1 MVVLTLVPHSRIYL
15 QLLRVGGA
23 FTKLFQSGVM
33 RNFVVTESTTKNVS
47 TSYFQNLGTT
57 MEAYGPSDR
66 HLRPG
71 TRSFRMTPLCQPISE
86 ESCMATKE
94 ITHEELNPFEIAKQQ
109 FNRAADYLELDASI
123 RNVLSSAKRQLIVSI
138 PVKMDGGDVQVLE
151 GYRVKH
157 NIARGP
163 AKGGIRYHPNVT
175 LDEVKALASWMTW
188 KCATVGIPYGGGK
201 GGVICDPKSLSM
213 NELERLTRRYAF
225 EIAPIIGP
233 DRDIPAPDVYT
244 DEQTM
249 AWIMDTISMVRGHT
263 ELGVVTGK
271 PISLGGSQGRSEA
284 TARGCLYALREACKV
299 KGLELRGARVSVHG
313 FGNAGANIAR
323 LAAEDGAR
331 VVAICDSRVGL
342 YSESGIDI
350 KTALRHK
357 KQTKSLVGLS
367 GVKEMSPEEVLTVD
381 CDILLP
387 AALENAITLANVGKV
402 KAKIIA
408 ELANGP
414 TTPGAD
420 RVLDGEGVLLVPD
433 ILANAG
439 GVTVSY
445 YEWVQDQYSFFWS
458 ERQINETLE
467 QTIRTAFKAVHET
480 MQRYDTDMRTGA
492 YILAVDRVAE
502 ATRVR
507 GIFP

>member
-1 MVVLTLVPHSRIYL
+1 MSLGKTLFIM
-15 QLLRVGGA
+15 
-23 FTKLFQSGVM
+23 T
-33 RNFVVTESTTKNVS
+33 N
-47 TSYFQNLGTT
+47 
-57 MEAYGPSDR
+57 
-66 HLRPG
+66 
-71 TRSFRMTPLCQPISE
+71 RSFPDLETSSSNPYDYLALRNLDPWRNR
-86 ESCMATKE
+86 MATQQAVQ
-94 ITHEELNPFEIAKQQ
+94 EELNPFAIAKQQ
-109 FNRAADYLELDASI
+109 FNRAADYLDLDPSM
-123 RNVLSSAKRQLIVSI
+123 RHVLENAKRQLIVSI
-138 PVKMDGGDVQVLE
+138 PVKMDGGDVQVFE
-151 GYRVKH
+151 GYRVQH

-163 AKGGIRYHPNVT
+163 AKGGVRYHPNVS

-201 GGVICDPKSLSM
+201 GGVVCDPKSLSR

-271 PISLGGSQGRSEA
+271 PIALGGSQGRAEA
-284 TARGCLYALREACKV
+284 TARGCLYALREACRV
-299 KGLELRGARVSVHG
+299 KGMSLRDARVAVHG

-323 LAAEDGAR
+323 LVAADGAR
-331 VVAICDSRVGL
+331 VVAACDSNTGI
-342 YSESGIDI
+342 YSETGIDI
-350 KTALRHK
+350 DEALKIKAR
-357 KQTKSLVGLS
+357 TKSLA
-367 GVKEMSPEEVLTVD
+367 GVPGTKEFAPEDVIGFD

-387 AALENAITLANVGKV
+387 SALENAITLKNVGQV

-420 RVLDGEGVLLVPD
+420 RVLDDEGVLLVPD

-467 QTIRTAFKAVHET
+467 QTICTAFNSVYET
-480 MQRYDTDMRTGA
+480 TKHYQTEMRTGA
-492 YILAVDRVAE
+492 YILAVGRVVE
-502 ATRVR
+502 ATSVR

>member
-1 MVVLTLVPHSRIYL
+1 
-15 QLLRVGGA
+15 
-23 FTKLFQSGVM
+23 
-33 RNFVVTESTTKNVS
+33 
-47 TSYFQNLGTT
+47 
-57 MEAYGPSDR
+57 
-66 HLRPG
+66 
-71 TRSFRMTPLCQPISE
+71 
-86 ESCMATKE
+86 MATQKAFQ
-94 ITHEELNPFEIAKQQ
+94 EELNPFEIAKQQ
-109 FNRAADYLELDASI
+109 FNRAADYLDLDASM
-123 RNVLSSAKRQLIVSI
+123 RHVLQNAKRQLIVSI
-138 PVKMDGGDVQVLE
+138 PVKMDGGDVQVFE
-151 GYRVKH
+151 GYRVQH

-201 GGVICDPKSLSM
+201 GGVVCDPKSLSR

-271 PISLGGSQGRSEA
+271 PISLGGSQGRAEA
-284 TARGCLYALREACKV
+284 TARGCLYALREACRV
-299 KGLELRGARVSVHG
+299 KNMSLKDSRVVVHG

-323 LAAEDGAR
+323 LVAEDGAK
-331 VVAICDSRVGL
+331 VIAACDSQMAV
-342 YSESGIDI
+342 YAENGIDVAE
-350 KTALRHK
+350 ALKHK
-357 KQTKSLVGLS
+357 AETGSLMGLRGTKEKPCEDVL
-367 GVKEMSPEEVLTVD
+367 EME

-387 AALENAITLANVGKV
+387 SALENAITLKNVGNV
-402 KAKIIA
+402 KTKIIA

-420 RVLDGEGVLLVPD
+420 RVLEDRGVLLIPD

-458 ERQINETLE
+458 EKQINETLE
-467 QTIRTAFKAVHET
+467 QTINTAFDAVYKMAQHHN
-480 MQRYDTDMRTGA
+480 TDMRTGA
-492 YILAVDRVAE
+492 YILAVGRVAE
-502 ATRVR
+502 ATSVR

>member
-1 MVVLTLVPHSRIYL
+1 
-15 QLLRVGGA
+15 
-23 FTKLFQSGVM
+23 
-33 RNFVVTESTTKNVS
+33 
-47 TSYFQNLGTT
+47 
-57 MEAYGPSDR
+57 
-66 HLRPG
+66 
-71 TRSFRMTPLCQPISE
+71 
-86 ESCMATKE
+86 MATRQAFQ
-94 ITHEELNPFEIAKQQ
+94 EELNPFAIAKQQ
-109 FNRAADYLELDASI
+109 FNRAADYLDLDASM
-123 RNVLSSAKRQLIVSI
+123 RHVLQHPKRQLIVSI
-138 PVKMDGGDVQVLE
+138 PVKMDGGDVQVFE
-151 GYRVKH
+151 GYRVQH

-201 GGVICDPKSLSM
+201 GGVICDPKSLSK

-271 PISLGGSQGRSEA
+271 PISLGGSQGRGEA
-284 TARGCLYALREACKV
+284 TARGCLYALREACRV
-299 KGLELRGARVSVHG
+299 NGMNLKGSRVAVHG

-323 LAAEDGAR
+323 LVAEDGAK
-331 VVAICDSRVGL
+331 VVAACDSKSGI
-342 YSESGIDI
+342 YSQTGIDI
-350 KTALRHK
+350 ASALEHK
-357 KQTKSLVGLS
+357 AKTKSLAGLP
-367 GVKEMSPEEVLTVD
+367 GTREISPADIIGVD

-387 AALENAITLANVGKV
+387 SALENAITLKSVGSV

-420 RVLDGEGVLLVPD
+420 RALEEEGKFLVPD

-467 QTIRTAFKAVHET
+467 QTMQTAFNSVHET
-480 MQRYDTDMRTGA
+480 AKHYDTDMRTGA
-492 YILAVDRVAE
+492 DILAVARVAE
-502 ATRVR
+502 ATNVR

>member
-1 MVVLTLVPHSRIYL
+1 
-15 QLLRVGGA
+15 
-23 FTKLFQSGVM
+23 
-33 RNFVVTESTTKNVS
+33 
-47 TSYFQNLGTT
+47 
-57 MEAYGPSDR
+57 
-66 HLRPG
+66 
-71 TRSFRMTPLCQPISE
+71 
-86 ESCMATKE
+86 MAT
-94 ITHEELNPFEIAKQQ
+94 TQLALQEELNPFEIAKQQ
-109 FNRAADYLELDASI
+109 FSRAADYIDLDQST
-123 RNVLSSAKRQLIVSI
+123 RRVLSNAKRQLIVSI
-138 PVKMDGGDVQVLE
+138 PVKMDGGDVQVFE
-151 GYRVKH
+151 GYRVQH

-175 LDEVKALASWMTW
+175 LDEVKALAAWMTW

-201 GGVICDPKSLSM
+201 GGVVCDPKSLSK

-225 EIAPIIGP
+225 EIAPILGS

-263 ELGVVTGK
+263 CLGVVTGK
-271 PISLGGSQGRSEA
+271 PISLGGSQGRREA
-284 TARGCLYALREACKV
+284 TARGCLYALREACEV
-299 KGLELRGARVSVHG
+299 QGLSLKGARVAVHG
-313 FGNAGANIAR
+313 FGNAGANIAWMV
-323 LAAEDGAR
+323 AEDGAR
-331 VVAICDSRVGL
+331 VVAVCDSKVGL
-342 YSESGIDI
+342 YSASGIDI
-350 KTALRHK
+350 QAALRYK
-357 KQTKSLVGLS
+357 EQTKSLAGFR
-367 GVKEMSPEEVLTVD
+367 GAKEIPGDDVLTVD

-387 AALENAITLANVGKV
+387 AALENAITLANVGQV

-414 TTPGAD
+414 TTPGSD
-420 RVLDGEGVLLVPD
+420 RVLAEEGVFLVPD

-458 ERQINETLE
+458 ESQINETLE
-467 QTIRTAFKAVHET
+467 QTIRTAFKSVYET
-480 MQRYDTDMRTGA
+480 AQRYNTDMRTGA

>member
-1 MVVLTLVPHSRIYL
+1 
-15 QLLRVGGA
+15 
-23 FTKLFQSGVM
+23 
-33 RNFVVTESTTKNVS
+33 
-47 TSYFQNLGTT
+47 
-57 MEAYGPSDR
+57 
-66 HLRPG
+66 
-71 TRSFRMTPLCQPISE
+71 
-86 ESCMATKE
+86 MATQKAFQ
-94 ITHEELNPFEIAKQQ
+94 EELNPFEIAKQQ
-109 FNRAADYLELDASI
+109 FNRAADYLDLDASM
-123 RNVLSSAKRQLIVSI
+123 RHVLENAKRQLIVSI
-138 PVKMDGGDVQVLE
+138 PVKMDGGDVQVFE
-151 GYRVKH
+151 GYRVQH

-188 KCATVGIPYGGGK
+188 KCATVNIPYGGGK
-201 GGVICDPKSLSM
+201 GGVICDPKRLSR

-271 PISLGGSQGRSEA
+271 PLSLGGSQGRAEA
-284 TARGCLYALREACKV
+284 TARGALYALREACRV
-299 KGLELRGARVSVHG
+299 KNMSLKDSRVVVHG

-323 LAAEDGAR
+323 LVALDGAK
-331 VVAICDSRVGL
+331 VIAACDSQVAVYAENGL
-342 YSESGIDI
+342 DIAEALKHKAETGALAGLRGAKEVPCESI
-350 KTALRHK
+350 L
-357 KQTKSLVGLS
+357 
-367 GVKEMSPEEVLTVD
+367 EME

-387 AALENAITLANVGKV
+387 SALENAITLKNIGNVKT
-402 KAKIIA
+402 KIIA

-420 RVLDGEGVLLVPD
+420 RVLEDEGVMLIPD

-458 ERQINETLE
+458 EDQINKTLE
-467 QTIRTAFKAVHET
+467 DTMRTAFKSVHET
-480 MQRYDTDMRTGA
+480 AQRYNTDMRTGA
-492 YILAVDRVAE
+492 YILAVSRVAE
-502 ATRVR
+502 ATSVR

>member
-1 MVVLTLVPHSRIYL
+1 
-15 QLLRVGGA
+15 
-23 FTKLFQSGVM
+23 
-33 RNFVVTESTTKNVS
+33 
-47 TSYFQNLGTT
+47 
-57 MEAYGPSDR
+57 
-66 HLRPG
+66 
-71 TRSFRMTPLCQPISE
+71 
-86 ESCMATKE
+86 MATKE
-94 ITHEELNPFEIAKQQ
+94 AFQEELNPFEIAKQQ
-109 FNRAADYLELDASI
+109 FNRAADYLELGESM
-123 RNVLSSAKRQLIVSI
+123 RHVLQNAKRQLIVSI
-138 PVKMDGGDVQVLE
+138 PVKMDGGEVQVFE
-151 GYRVKH
+151 GYRVQH

-163 AKGGIRYHPNVT
+163 AKGGVRYHPNVT

-201 GGVICDPKSLSM
+201 GGVICDPKSLST

-271 PISLGGSQGRSEA
+271 PVSLGGSLGRKEA

-299 KGLELRGARVSVHG
+299 KGINLNGARVAVHG

-323 LAAEDGAR
+323 LVAEDGAR
-331 VVAICDSRVGL
+331 VVAACDSKAGI
-342 YSESGIDI
+342 YAENGIDMPA
-350 KTALRHK
+350 ALKHK
-357 KQTKSLVGLS
+357 AATGSLAGLPGTKEIAS
-367 GVKEMSPEEVLTVD
+367 EEIVTVD

-387 AALENAITLANVGKV
+387 AALENAITLSNVGRV

-420 RVLDGEGVLLVPD
+420 RVLANKDIFLVPD

-458 ERQINETLE
+458 ERQINDTLE
-467 QTIRTAFKAVHET
+467 QTMQSAFKAVYDT
-480 MQRYDTDMRTGA
+480 AQRYSTDMRTGA
-492 YILAVDRVAE
+492 YILAVARVAE
-502 ATRVR
+502 ATSVR

>member
-1 MVVLTLVPHSRIYL
+1 
-15 QLLRVGGA
+15 
-23 FTKLFQSGVM
+23 
-33 RNFVVTESTTKNVS
+33 
-47 TSYFQNLGTT
+47 
-57 MEAYGPSDR
+57 
-66 HLRPG
+66 
-71 TRSFRMTPLCQPISE
+71 
-86 ESCMATKE
+86 MATREAFK
-94 ITHEELNPFEIAKQQ
+94 EELNPFEIAKQQ
-109 FNRAADYLELDASI
+109 FNRAADYLELDDST
-123 RNVLSSAKRQLIVSI
+123 RHVLSSPKRQLIVSI
-138 PVKMDGGDVQVLE
+138 PVKMDGGDVQVFE
-151 GYRVKH
+151 GYRVQH

-163 AKGGIRYHPNVT
+163 CKGGIRYHPNVT

-201 GGVICDPKSLSM
+201 GGVICDPKSLSK

-284 TARGCLYALREACKV
+284 TARGCLYALREACRV
-299 KGLELRGARVSVHG
+299 KGMDLKGARVSIHG
-313 FGNAGANIAR
+313 FGNAGANIAHMV
-323 LAAEDGAR
+323 ADDGAR
-331 VVAICDSRVGL
+331 VVAICDSKVGL

-350 KTALRHK
+350 RAALQHK
-357 KQTKSLVGLS
+357 KQTSSLAGMP
-367 GVKEMSPEEVLTVD
+367 GVKEIPIEDVLTVD

-387 AALENAITLANVGKV
+387 SALENAITLANVDRV

-420 RVLDGEGVLLVPD
+420 RVLADNGVFLVPD

-458 ERQINETLE
+458 EKQINETLE
-467 QTIRTAFKAVHET
+467 GTMRTAFNSVYET
-480 MQRYDTDMRTGA
+480 AERYNTDMRTGA

>member
-1 MVVLTLVPHSRIYL
+1 
-15 QLLRVGGA
+15 
-23 FTKLFQSGVM
+23 
-33 RNFVVTESTTKNVS
+33 
-47 TSYFQNLGTT
+47 
-57 MEAYGPSDR
+57 
-66 HLRPG
+66 
-71 TRSFRMTPLCQPISE
+71 
-86 ESCMATKE
+86 MATKE
-94 ITHEELNPFEIAKQQ
+94 AFQEELNPFEIAKQQ
-109 FNRAADYLELDASI
+109 FNKAADYLNLETSL
-123 RNVLSSAKRQLIVSI
+123 RRVLETPKRQLIVSI
-138 PVKMDGGDVQVLE
+138 PVKMDGGDVQVFE
-151 GYRVKH
+151 GFRVQH

-163 AKGGIRYHPNVT
+163 AKGGIRYHPKVT

-201 GGVICDPKSLSM
+201 GGVICDTKSLSK

-233 DRDIPAPDVYT
+233 DRDIPAPDMYT

-284 TARGCLYALREACKV
+284 TARGCLYALREACRV
-299 KGLELRGARVSVHG
+299 KGIDLKGARVAVHG

-323 LAAEDGAR
+323 LVAEDGAR
-331 VVAICDSRVGL
+331 VVAACDSKIGV
-342 YSESGIDI
+342 YSENGIDVPA
-350 KTALRHK
+350 ALRRK
-357 KQTKSLVGLS
+357 ADTGSLAGLK
-367 GVKEMSPEEVLTVD
+367 GIKELPPEEIITVD

-387 AALENAITLANVGKV
+387 SALENAITLSTVGKV

-420 RVLDGEGVLLVPD
+420 QVLADDGVLLVPD

-458 ERQINETLE
+458 EKQINETLE
-467 QTIRTAFKAVHET
+467 QTIRTAFNSVHDT
-480 MQRYDTDMRTGA
+480 ATRYNTDFRTGA
-492 YILAVDRVAE
+492 YILAVARVAE
-502 ATRVR
+502 ATSVR

>member
-1 MVVLTLVPHSRIYL
+1 
-15 QLLRVGGA
+15 
-23 FTKLFQSGVM
+23 
-33 RNFVVTESTTKNVS
+33 
-47 TSYFQNLGTT
+47 
-57 MEAYGPSDR
+57 
-66 HLRPG
+66 
-71 TRSFRMTPLCQPISE
+71 
-86 ESCMATKE
+86 MATQKAFQ
-94 ITHEELNPFEIAKQQ
+94 EELNPFAIAKQQ
-109 FNRAADYLELDASI
+109 FNRAADFLDLEPSM
-123 RNVLSSAKRQLIVSI
+123 RHVLENAKRQLIVSI
-138 PVKMDGGDVQVLE
+138 PVKMDGGDVQVFE
-151 GYRVKH
+151 GYRVQH

-163 AKGGIRYHPNVT
+163 AKGGIRYHPNVS
-175 LDEVKALASWMTW
+175 LDEVKALATWMTW

-201 GGVICDPKSLSM
+201 GGVICDPKSLSR

-271 PISLGGSQGRSEA
+271 PISLGGSQGRAEA
-284 TARGCLYALREACKV
+284 TARGCLYALREACRV
-299 KGLELRGARVSVHG
+299 KNMSLKDARVSIHG

-323 LAAEDGAR
+323 LIAEDGAK
-331 VVAICDSRVGL
+331 VIAACDSKVAV
-342 YSESGIDI
+342 YNESGIDVAE
-350 KTALRHK
+350 ALKHK
-357 KQTKSLVGLS
+357 AETGSLAGLAGTK
-367 GVKEMSPEEVLTVD
+367 ETECDDVLTME

-387 AALENAITLANVGKV
+387 SALENAITLKNVGNV
-402 KAKIIA
+402 KTKIIA

-420 RVLDGEGVLLVPD
+420 RVLDEQGVLLIPD

-445 YEWVQDQYSFFWS
+445 YEWVQDQYSFFWT
-458 ERQINETLE
+458 EDKINKTLE
-467 QTIRTAFKAVHET
+467 QTMQTAFDSVHET
-480 MQRYDTDMRTGA
+480 AKRYNTDMRTGA
-492 YILAVDRVAE
+492 YILAVGRVVE

>member
-1 MVVLTLVPHSRIYL
+1 
-15 QLLRVGGA
+15 
-23 FTKLFQSGVM
+23 
-33 RNFVVTESTTKNVS
+33 
-47 TSYFQNLGTT
+47 
-57 MEAYGPSDR
+57 
-66 HLRPG
+66 
-71 TRSFRMTPLCQPISE
+71 
-86 ESCMATKE
+86 MATKE
-94 ITHEELNPFEIAKQQ
+94 AFQEELNPFEIAKQQ
-109 FNRAADYLELDASI
+109 FNRAADYLNLDASL
-123 RNVLSSAKRQLIVSI
+123 RNVLQSPKRQLIVSI
-138 PVKMDGGDVQVLE
+138 PVKMDGGDVQVFE
-151 GYRVKH
+151 GYRVQH

-201 GGVICDPKSLSM
+201 GGVICDPKRMSRD
-213 NELERLTRRYAF
+213 ELERLTRRYAF

-271 PISLGGSQGRSEA
+271 PISLGGSLGRSEA
-284 TARGCLYALREACKV
+284 TARGCLYTLRQACSV
-299 KGLELRGARVSVHG
+299 MGMSLNGARVAIHG
-313 FGNAGANIAR
+313 FGNAGANISHMV
-323 LAAEDGAR
+323 AADGAR
-331 VVAICDSRVGL
+331 VVAICDSKVGL

-350 KTALRHK
+350 KEALRHK
-357 KQTKSLVGLS
+357 KETSSLGGLR
-367 GVKEMSPEEVLTVD
+367 GVKEIPCNDVLTVD

-387 AALENAITLANVGKV
+387 SALENAITMANVGQV

-420 RVLDGEGVLLVPD
+420 RVFADQGVFLVPD

-445 YEWVQDQYSFFWS
+445 YEWVQDQYSFFWP
-458 ERQINETLE
+458 EKKINDTLE
-467 QTIRTAFKAVHET
+467 LAMRAAFDSVYETAK
-480 MQRYDTDMRTGA
+480 RYDTDMRTGA

>member
-1 MVVLTLVPHSRIYL
+1 MA
-15 QLLRVGGA
+15 LR
-23 FTKLFQSGVM
+23 
-33 RNFVVTESTTKNVS
+33 
-47 TSYFQNLGTT
+47 
-57 MEAYGPSDR
+57 EAPNA
-66 HLRPG
+66 
-71 TRSFRMTPLCQPISE
+71 IS
-86 ESCMATKE
+86 
-94 ITHEELNPFEIAKQQ
+94 EELNPFEIAKRQ
-109 FNRAADYLELDASI
+109 FDIAADYLELEESM
-123 RNVLSSAKRQLIVSI
+123 RRVLKHTKRQLIVSI
-138 PVKMDGGDVQVLE
+138 PVKMDSGRVEVFE
-151 GYRVKH
+151 GYRVQH

-163 AKGGIRYHPNVT
+163 CKGGIRYHPGVT

-201 GGVICDPKSLSM
+201 GGVICDPKSMSSA
-213 NELERLTRRYAF
+213 ELERLTRRYAF

-249 AWIMDTISMVRGHT
+249 AWIMDTLSMIQGHT
-263 ELGVVTGK
+263 MLGVVTGK
-271 PISLGGSQGRSEA
+271 PISLGGSQGRGEA
-284 TARGCLYALREACKV
+284 TARGCLYTLREACRV
-299 KGLELRGARVSVHG
+299 KGLDLKGARVAIHG

-323 LAAEDGAR
+323 LIAADGAR
-331 VVAICDSRVGL
+331 IIAICDSR
-342 YSESGIDI
+342 SGVHAPNGINVEE
-350 KTALRHK
+350 ALRHK
-357 KQTKSLVGLS
+357 AETGAVRGLPNA
-367 GVKEMSPEEVLTVD
+367 KEIACDEVLEIE

-387 AALENAITLANVGKV
+387 AALENAITLSNVDRIKT
-402 KAKIIA
+402 KIIG

-420 RVLDGEGVLLVPD
+420 RVLADQGVFLIPD

-458 ERQINETLE
+458 ESQVNETLE
-467 QTIRTAFKAVHET
+467 QTMKTAFRSVYDTA
-480 MQRYDTDMRTGA
+480 QRYNTDMRTGA

>member
-1 MVVLTLVPHSRIYL
+1 
-15 QLLRVGGA
+15 
-23 FTKLFQSGVM
+23 
-33 RNFVVTESTTKNVS
+33 
-47 TSYFQNLGTT
+47 
-57 MEAYGPSDR
+57 
-66 HLRPG
+66 
-71 TRSFRMTPLCQPISE
+71 
-86 ESCMATKE
+86 MATSPAFQ
-94 ITHEELNPFEIAKQQ
+94 EELNPFEISKLQ
-109 FNRAADYLELDASI
+109 FNRAADYLELDESL
-123 RNVLSSAKRQLIVSI
+123 RNVLQSPKRQLIVSI
-138 PVKMDGGDVQVLE
+138 PVKMDGGEVKVFE
-151 GYRVKH
+151 GYRVQH

-163 AKGGIRYHPNVT
+163 AKGGIRYHPGVT
-175 LDEVKALASWMTW
+175 LDEVKALAAWMTW

-201 GGVICDPKSLSM
+201 GGVICDPKSMSK

-249 AWIMDTISMVRGHT
+249 AWIMDTISMIRGHT

-271 PISLGGSQGRSEA
+271 PISLGGSLGRSEA
-284 TARGCLYALREACKV
+284 TARGCQYALREACEVTGVSLK
-299 KGLELRGARVSVHG
+299 GARVVVHG

-323 LAAEDGAR
+323 LVAEDGAK
-331 VVAICDSRVGL
+331 VVAACDSKLGV
-342 YSESGIDI
+342 YSESGIDVAE
-350 KTALRHK
+350 ALRQK
-357 KQTKSLVGLS
+357 DATKSLAGLK
-367 GVKEMSPEEVLTVD
+367 GAKEVSPEDMIGID

-387 AALENAITLANVGKV
+387 SALENAITMKNVGQV

-420 RVLDGEGVLLVPD
+420 RVLDDEGVFLIPD

-458 ERQINETLE
+458 EKQINETLE
-467 QTIRTAFKAVHET
+467 GTMRTAFKSVHET
-480 MQRYDTDMRTGA
+480 SQRYDTDMRTGA